1 MNLAVALSMGES
13 MDNLAPRAEEGKP
26 AADEADAPAPRGGGT
41 TLRLSRNPSGKKPA
55 RPAHCPAGSPPACTA
70 GGRNA
75 LPG

>member
-26 AADEADAPAPRGGGT
+26 AAGEADAPGAPQRET
-41 TLRLSRNPSGKKPA
+41 A
-55 RPAHCPAGSPPACTA
+55 AHPAHCPAGSPPTCTA

-75 LPG
+75 LPGRNSSPGGRRT